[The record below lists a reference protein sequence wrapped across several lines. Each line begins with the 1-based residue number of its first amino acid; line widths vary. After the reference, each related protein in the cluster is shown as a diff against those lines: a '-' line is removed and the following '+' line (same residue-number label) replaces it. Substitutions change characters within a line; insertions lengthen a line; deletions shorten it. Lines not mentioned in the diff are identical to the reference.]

1 MSELSELK
9 EREPRVQAVDVAEV
23 VTREVAPG
31 ITSRRLLPTDHARGW
46 LIDFAPGSEWPE
58 VDVHTEEERYYVI
71 SGEVIDVGRVFGAG
85 SYVVFDAG
93 TSHRPRSV
101 VGARMLGISVRVGGD
116 ADAGCS

>member
-1 MSELSELK
+1 MNRSGG
-9 EREPRVQAVDVAEV
+9 PRVQALDVAQV
-23 VTREVAPG
+23 APREVAPG
-31 ITSRRLLPTDHARGW
+31 VVSRRLTRTDHARGW

-71 SGEVIDVGRVFGAG
+71 SGEIIDGDGVFGAG

-101 VGARMLGISVRVGGD
+101 TGARMLGVSIRVP
-116 ADAGCS
+116 